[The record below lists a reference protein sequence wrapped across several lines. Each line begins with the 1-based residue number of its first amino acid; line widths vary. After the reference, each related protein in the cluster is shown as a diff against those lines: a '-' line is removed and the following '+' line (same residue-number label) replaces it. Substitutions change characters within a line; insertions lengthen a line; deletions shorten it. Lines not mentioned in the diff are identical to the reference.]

1 MGKLISKLAEIRTF
15 EPERIAKT
23 LENRPRPSLK
33 EALQGKDG
41 KPEKLMVIACDHP
54 ARGALAAGDDP
65 SAMADREELLA
76 RCVEALS
83 RPGVNGFL
91 GTANHTDRKSV
102 V

>member
-1 MGKLISKLAEIRTF
+1 MGQLISKLAEIRTF

-54 ARGALAAGDDP
+54 ARGVLAEEIIPPPWPIGRAAGALRGSALATG
-65 SAMADREELLA
+65 SKR
-76 RCVEALS
+76 
-83 RPGVNGFL
+83 FL
-91 GTANHTDRKSV
+91 RNRRYD
-102 V
+102 